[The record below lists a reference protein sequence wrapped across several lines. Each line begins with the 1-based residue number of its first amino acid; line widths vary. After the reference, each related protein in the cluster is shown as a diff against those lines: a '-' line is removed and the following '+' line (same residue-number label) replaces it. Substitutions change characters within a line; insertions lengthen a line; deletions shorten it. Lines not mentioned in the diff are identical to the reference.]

1 MSHLWTKDR
10 QKLVITLRLQTVQI
24 RKQANLINV
33 LLHILSCGVLLQPSS
48 PPVHDSLAETN
59 VTTSPHHVFVAHR
72 NLRNLSLPASG
83 KMGFK
88 QSFYSLFR
96 PDGEMILITG
106 LKILTHTRTVS
117 KKKR

>member
-1 MSHLWTKDR
+1 MDER

-59 VTTSPHHVFVAHR
+59 VTAFHHHAFVAHR
-72 NLRNLSLPASG
+72 YLRNLSLPVNG
-83 KMGFK
+83 KWGF
-88 QSFYSLFR
+88 
-96 PDGEMILITG
+96 
-106 LKILTHTRTVS
+106 
-117 KKKR
+117 

>member
-1 MSHLWTKDR
+1 MDER

-59 VTTSPHHVFVAHR
+59 VTTSHLHVFVAHR
-72 NLRNLSLPASG
+72 DLRNLSLPANG
-83 KMGFK
+83 KWG
-88 QSFYSLFR
+88 
-96 PDGEMILITG
+96 
-106 LKILTHTRTVS
+106 
-117 KKKR
+117 